1 MRELKRRLKV
11 RRSQADGLAAGVGI
25 GYVRDENGKLVKKKA
40 AQSDDIY
47 VTDENGELVPY
58 EPPGPRR
65 FTEEDQERCDR
76 TRDQRHT
83 RSWFTQ
89 ELLKIAEGRVKVTR
103 EQYQALVAFG
113 KARGFNTKRSPGR
126 R

>member
-1 MRELKRRLKV
+1 MIAIKSLSLVRHTGRMRVRELKRRLKV

-83 RSWFTQ
+83 RSWYNKTL
-89 ELLKIAEGRVKVTR
+89 EAVIEGRLTM
-103 EQYQALVAFG
+103 
-113 KARGFNTKRSPGR
+113 TKERYH
-126 R
+126 